1 MFTTSPDQAVPDALS
16 HDACTLLVVDDNR
29 LNREVLAERLRGQG
43 YQVLLAEGGE
53 QALALLIYSKI
64 DLVLLD
70 SMMVGLSGQAVLER
84 IKSNVKLR
92 EIPVIMVAGLD
103 EIEQVAECIGKGAEG
118 YLASPFDPVLLQTQI
133 DACLENRRLREKEA
147 LFLRQLQKEKEHS
160 DRLVNVVIPIGIAF
174 TREKDYHRLIE
185 KVLVEAKKLCNAD
198 GGTLYLRTQDEKL
211 EFAMLRNTSL
221 NIAMGGSSGK
231 PIPFPPLDLFDPV
244 TDEPNH
250 HLVACHV
257 ALTNNSVNIPDA
269 YDAEGFDFR
278 GTKQFDQKMGYRSQ
292 SFMAVPLRSRNGAML
307 GVLQLINAQNPETKE
322 VIAFDPMLQTSVESL
337 GLLAGA
343 ALESCGV
350 HQRTS
355 A

>member
-1 MFTTSPDQAVPDALS
+1 MPETIPSEPATDAPPRPD
-16 HDACTLLVVDDNR
+16 TLLVVDDNR
-29 LNREVLAERLRGQG
+29 LNREALAERLRGQG
-43 YQVLLAEGGE
+43 YEVLQAGSGADALGLLGG
-53 QALALLIYSKI
+53 ARVDLAL
-64 DLVLLD
+64 VD
-70 SMMVGLSGQAVLER
+70 SLMPGLSGQAVLER
-84 IKSNVKLR
+84 IKADPKLHDL
-92 EIPVIMVAGLD
+92 PVIMVAGLD
-103 EIEQVAECIGKGAEG
+103 EIEQVAACIGKGAEG
-118 YLASPFDPVLLQTQI
+118 YVASPFDPVLLRAQI
-133 DACLENRRLREKEA
+133 EASLENRRLREQEA
-147 LFLRQLQKEKEHS
+147 RFLRQLQKEKEHS

-198 GGTLYLRTQDEKL
+198 GGTLYLRTHDEKL

-221 NIAMGGSSGK
+221 NIAMGGTSGK
-231 PIPFPPLDLFDPV
+231 PIPFPPLDLFDPA

-278 GTKQFDQKMGYRSQ
+278 GTKAFDQKTGYRSK
-292 SFMAVPLRSRNGAML
+292 SFLAVPLRSRNGAML

-322 VIAFDPMLQTSVESL
+322 VIAFDPMLQQSVESL

-350 HQRTS
+350 LQRTS

>member
-1 MFTTSPDQAVPDALS
+1 MSETASITATLPRVAGA
-16 HDACTLLVVDDNR
+16 LLVVDDNR
-29 LNREVLAERLRGQG
+29 LNRESLAGRLRNGG
-43 YQVLLAEGGE
+43 YEVLLAESGE
-53 QALALLIYSKI
+53 QALGLLAYSKV

-70 SMMVGLSGQAVLER
+70 SMMPMMSGERVLEQ
-84 IKSNVKLR
+84 IKADARLND
-92 EIPVIMVAGLD
+92 IPVIMVAGLD
-103 EIEQVAECIGKGAEG
+103 EIETVAACIGKGAEG
-118 YLASPFDPVLLQTQI
+118 YLASPFDPVLLRAQVE
-133 DACLENRRLREKEA
+133 ACLENRRLREKEA
-147 LFLRQLQKEKEHS
+147 QFLDQLKREKEHS

-174 TREKDYHRLIE
+174 TREKDYHRLVE

-198 GGTLYLRTQDEKL
+198 GGTLYLRTHDEKL

-231 PIPFPPLDLFDPV
+231 PIPFPPLDLFDPA

-278 GTKQFDQKMGYRSQ
+278 GTKQFDEKMGYHSK
-292 SFMAVPLRSRNGAML
+292 SFLAVPLRSRNGAML
-307 GVLQLINAQNPETKE
+307 GVLQLINAQSVGTKE
-322 VIAFDPMLQTSVESL
+322 VVAFDPMLQQSVESL

-350 HQRTS
+350 LQRTS